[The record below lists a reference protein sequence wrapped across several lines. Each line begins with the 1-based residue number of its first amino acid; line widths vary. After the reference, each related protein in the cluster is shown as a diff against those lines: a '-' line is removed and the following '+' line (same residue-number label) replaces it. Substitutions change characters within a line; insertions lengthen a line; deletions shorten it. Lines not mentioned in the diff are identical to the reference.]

1 MRQKYKNQQVIG
13 QNKNKNV
20 ISNGGGIYSKPN
32 INSYRLNAKEDKNI
46 KSISKNSI
54 KDNSEQINKIV
65 NNKKFGQNDSNI
77 YSFQDKKDKAN
88 IRGIPKYGDALKNRK
103 TENQDKY
110 LVNNYKRD
118 SIKNNNIITKDDNN
132 KAKIEKKG
140 NQEKNNDGILNEIKS
155 FNNDKK
161 NAIKTKSDNNELE
174 KKIKSKVNNNESS
187 NRKHNVEIKN
197 DDNSKQ
203 KKNTDNQPKNKVND
217 NEKKINNPKNTN
229 KKEDKDVNNDISN
242 EFENASI
249 KKYQNE
255 IKHQA
260 KHRRKEDYQ
269 NYPNKK
275 EDKKVN
281 NDIPKEIENTNIKNN
296 QTEIKNKSK
305 KDNNLKKDYQNYPNK
320 KEDKEVD
327 KDIPK
332 EIESKNIKNIQA
344 ENKNKSIKDN
354 DLKMDSKDNS
364 NKKEGKDV
372 NNDIPKEIES
382 INIKNNQTEIKNKS
396 KKDNDLKM
404 DSKDNSNK
412 KEDKEVDKDIPK
424 EFENINIKNI
434 QTEIKNKSKKDND
447 LKMDSKNNSNK
458 KEDKEVDKDIPKEI
472 ESINIKNIQT
482 EIKNKS
488 KKEDASQI
496 NNLFNFKKSKPVKIR
511 NDNNLNPVQKEDNNE
526 NINEITKLV
535 PEALKQNRK
544 AKQTRYTSTYNR
556 QIKKTEEINEIN
568 SEKSMQELSK
578 PGLIGLK
585 NIGATCY
592 MNATLQCFSNCPR
605 FKNYLLKLYKELE
618 SEKDSKYKISFALAE
633 VLKNLWGILYH
644 KYYAPENFK
653 NIISELNPTF
663 RGIAAN
669 DPKDLVLFIIQ
680 RIHTELNKED
690 PSRKTNNNDNSYDF
704 WAEYISFMNFYKR
717 NNNSIITEEFHFYT
731 NDMTTCSFCNTTIN
745 NVQTNNILFF
755 PLEEVRKFK
764 RYFNN
769 YVSIYDCFEYNERQ
783 TSSSFHCNACK
794 NDSIAYSMTKIALSA
809 KTLIINLNRGHG
821 MEFNVNIVFEEYLN
835 IRKYVYMNESPYYY
849 ELTGVICH
857 FGTNDD
863 GGHFIAYCKNCD
875 DCNWYKFN
883 DGIITKCSFSEVCQK
898 GMHYVLFYSYIQ
910 MED

>member
-249 KKYQNE
+249 KKYQIE
-255 IKHQA
+255 IKYQA

-305 KDNNLKKDYQNYPNK
+305 KDNDLKKDYQNYPNK

-382 INIKNNQTEIKNKS
+382 INIKNNQTEIKNKN

-424 EFENINIKNI
+424 EFEN
-434 QTEIKNKSKKDND
+434 
-447 LKMDSKNNSNK
+447 
-458 KEDKEVDKDIPKEI
+458 
-472 ESINIKNIQT
+472 INIKNIQT

-633 VLKNLWGILYH
+633 VLKNLWGILHH

-663 RGIAAN
+663 RGITAN

-783 TSSSFHCNACK
+783 TSSSFHCNACN

-835 IRKYVYMNESPYYY
+835 IRKYVYMNDSPYYY

>member
-1 MRQKYKNQQVIG
+1 MRQKYKNQQAIG

-20 ISNGGGIYSKPN
+20 ISNDGGIYSKPN
-32 INSYRLNAKEDKNI
+32 TNSYRLKAKEDKNI
-46 KSISKNSI
+46 KSINKNSI

-229 KKEDKDVNNDISN
+229 KKEDKDVNNDIPK
-242 EFENASI
+242 EIENTNI
-249 KKYQNE
+249 KNNQTE
-255 IKHQA
+255 IKYQA

-364 NKKEGKDV
+364 NKKE
-372 NNDIPKEIES
+372 
-382 INIKNNQTEIKNKS
+382 
-396 KKDNDLKM
+396 
-404 DSKDNSNK
+404 
-412 KEDKEVDKDIPK
+412 DKEVDKDIPK
-424 EFENINIKNI
+424 EIESINIKNI

-511 NDNNLNPVQKEDNNE
+511 
-526 NINEITKLV
+526 
-535 PEALKQNRK
+535 RK

-633 VLKNLWGILYH
+633 VLKNLWGILHH

-663 RGIAAN
+663 RGKAAN

-690 PSRKTNNNDNSYDF
+690 PTIKTNNNDNSYDF

-764 RYFNN
+764 GYFNN

-783 TSSSFHCNACK
+783 TSSSFHCNACN

-857 FGTNDD
+857 FGSNDD

>member
-1 MRQKYKNQQVIG
+1 MRQKYKNQQAIG

-20 ISNGGGIYSKPN
+20 ISNDGGIYSKPN
-32 INSYRLNAKEDKNI
+32 TNSYRLKAKEDKNI
-46 KSISKNSI
+46 KSINKNSI
-54 KDNSEQINKIV
+54 KDNSEQTNKIG
-65 NNKKFGQNDSNI
+65 NNKKYGQNVSN
-77 YSFQDKKDKAN
+77 YSLQDKKDKAY
-88 IRGIPKYGDALKNRK
+88 IKGIPKHGDALKIRK

-249 KKYQNE
+249 KKYKNE
-255 IKHQA
+255 IKYQA

-332 EIESKNIKNIQA
+332 EIES
-344 ENKNKSIKDN
+344 
-354 DLKMDSKDNS
+354 
-364 NKKEGKDV
+364 
-372 NNDIPKEIES
+372 
-382 INIKNNQTEIKNKS
+382 
-396 KKDNDLKM
+396 
-404 DSKDNSNK
+404 
-412 KEDKEVDKDIPK
+412 
-424 EFENINIKNI
+424 INIKNI

-458 KEDKEVDKDIPKEI
+458 KEDKEVDKDIPKKI

-633 VLKNLWGILYH
+633 VLKNLWGILHH

-663 RGIAAN
+663 RGKAAN

-690 PSRKTNNNDNSYDF
+690 PTIKTNNNDNSYDF

-764 RYFNN
+764 GYFNN

>member
-32 INSYRLNAKEDKNI
+32 TNSYRLKAKEDKNI
-46 KSISKNSI
+46 KNISKNSI

-305 KDNNLKKDYQNYPNK
+305 KDN
-320 KEDKEVD
+320 
-327 KDIPK
+327 
-332 EIESKNIKNIQA
+332 
-344 ENKNKSIKDN
+344 
-354 DLKMDSKDNS
+354 DLKMDSKD
-364 NKKEGKDV
+364 
-372 NNDIPKEIES
+372 
-382 INIKNNQTEIKNKS
+382 
-396 KKDNDLKM
+396 
-404 DSKDNSNK
+404 
-412 KEDKEVDKDIPK
+412 
-424 EFENINIKNI
+424 
-434 QTEIKNKSKKDND
+434 
-447 LKMDSKNNSNK
+447 NSNK

-633 VLKNLWGILYH
+633 VLKNLWGILHH

-690 PSRKTNNNDNSYDF
+690 PTIKTNNNDNSYDF

-764 RYFNN
+764 GYFNN

-857 FGTNDD
+857 FGSNDD

>member
-13 QNKNKNV
+13 QNKKKNV

-32 INSYRLNAKEDKNI
+32 TNSHRLNAKEDKNI
-46 KSISKNSI
+46 KSINKNSI

-255 IKHQA
+255 IKYQA

-296 QTEIKNKSK
+296 
-305 KDNNLKKDYQNYPNK
+305 
-320 KEDKEVD
+320 
-327 KDIPK
+327 
-332 EIESKNIKNIQA
+332 
-344 ENKNKSIKDN
+344 
-354 DLKMDSKDNS
+354 
-364 NKKEGKDV
+364 
-372 NNDIPKEIES
+372 
-382 INIKNNQTEIKNKS
+382 
-396 KKDNDLKM
+396 
-404 DSKDNSNK
+404 
-412 KEDKEVDKDIPK
+412 
-424 EFENINIKNI
+424 

-633 VLKNLWGILYH
+633 VLKNLWGILHH

-663 RGIAAN
+663 RGITAN

-783 TSSSFHCNACK
+783 TSSSFHCNACN

-835 IRKYVYMNESPYYY
+835 IRKYVYMNDSPYYY

>member
-32 INSYRLNAKEDKNI
+32 TNSHRLNAKEDKNI
-46 KSISKNSI
+46 KSINKNSI

-305 KDNNLKKDYQNYPNK
+305 KDNDLKKDYQNYPNK

-404 DSKDNSNK
+404 DSKD
-412 KEDKEVDKDIPK
+412 
-424 EFENINIKNI
+424 
-434 QTEIKNKSKKDND
+434 
-447 LKMDSKNNSNK
+447 NSNK

-633 VLKNLWGILYH
+633 VLKNLWGILHH

-663 RGIAAN
+663 RGKAAN

-690 PSRKTNNNDNSYDF
+690 PTIKTNNNDNSYDF

-783 TSSSFHCNACK
+783 TSSSFHCNACN
-794 NDSIAYSMTKIALSA
+794 NDIIAYSMTKIALSA

-857 FGTNDD
+857 FGSNDD

>member
-32 INSYRLNAKEDKNI
+32 TNSHRLNAKEDKNI
-46 KSISKNSI
+46 KSINKNSI

-255 IKHQA
+255 IKYQA

-305 KDNNLKKDYQNYPNK
+305 KDNDLKKDYQNYPNK

-354 DLKMDSKDNS
+354 DLKMDSKD
-364 NKKEGKDV
+364 
-372 NNDIPKEIES
+372 
-382 INIKNNQTEIKNKS
+382 
-396 KKDNDLKM
+396 
-404 DSKDNSNK
+404 
-412 KEDKEVDKDIPK
+412 
-424 EFENINIKNI
+424 
-434 QTEIKNKSKKDND
+434 
-447 LKMDSKNNSNK
+447 NSNK

-633 VLKNLWGILYH
+633 VLKNLWGILHH

-663 RGIAAN
+663 RGKAAN

-690 PSRKTNNNDNSYDF
+690 PTIKTNNNDNSYDF

-764 RYFNN
+764 GYFNN

-857 FGTNDD
+857 FGSNDD

-875 DCNWYKFN
+875 DCIWYKFN

>member
-32 INSYRLNAKEDKNI
+32 TNSHRLNAKEDKNI
-46 KSISKNSI
+46 KSINKNSI

-281 NDIPKEIENTNIKNN
+281 NDIPKEIEN
-296 QTEIKNKSK
+296 
-305 KDNNLKKDYQNYPNK
+305 
-320 KEDKEVD
+320 
-327 KDIPK
+327 
-332 EIESKNIKNIQA
+332 
-344 ENKNKSIKDN
+344 
-354 DLKMDSKDNS
+354 
-364 NKKEGKDV
+364 
-372 NNDIPKEIES
+372 
-382 INIKNNQTEIKNKS
+382 INIKNN
-396 KKDNDLKM
+396 
-404 DSKDNSNK
+404 
-412 KEDKEVDKDIPK
+412 
-424 EFENINIKNI
+424 

-535 PEALKQNRK
+535 PEALKQKRK

-633 VLKNLWGILYH
+633 VLKNLWGILHH

-690 PSRKTNNNDNSYDF
+690 PTIKTNNNDNSYDF

-764 RYFNN
+764 GYFNN
-769 YVSIYDCFEYNERQ
+769 NVSIYDCFEYNERQ
-783 TSSSFHCNACK
+783 TSSSFHCNACN
-794 NDSIAYSMTKIALSA
+794 NDIIAYSMTKIALSA

-857 FGTNDD
+857 FGDNDD
-863 GGHFIAYCKNCD
+863 SGHFIAYCKNCD

>member
-1 MRQKYKNQQVIG
+1 MRQKYKNQQAIG

-32 INSYRLNAKEDKNI
+32 TNSHRLNAKEDKNI
-46 KSISKNSI
+46 KSINKNSI

-305 KDNNLKKDYQNYPNK
+305 KDN
-320 KEDKEVD
+320 
-327 KDIPK
+327 
-332 EIESKNIKNIQA
+332 
-344 ENKNKSIKDN
+344 
-354 DLKMDSKDNS
+354 
-364 NKKEGKDV
+364 
-372 NNDIPKEIES
+372 
-382 INIKNNQTEIKNKS
+382 
-396 KKDNDLKM
+396 DLKM

-424 EFENINIKNI
+424 EIESINIK
-434 QTEIKNKSKKDND
+434 
-447 LKMDSKNNSNK
+447 
-458 KEDKEVDKDIPKEI
+458 
-472 ESINIKNIQT
+472 NIKNIQT

-633 VLKNLWGILYH
+633 VLKNLWGILHH

-690 PSRKTNNNDNSYDF
+690 PTIKTNYDF

-764 RYFNN
+764 GYFNN
-769 YVSIYDCFEYNERQ
+769 NVSIYDCFEYNERQ
-783 TSSSFHCNACK
+783 TSSSFHCNACN
-794 NDSIAYSMTKIALSA
+794 NDIIAYSMTKIALSA

-857 FGTNDD
+857 FGSNDD

-883 DGIITKCSFSEVCQK
+883 DGFITKCSFSEVCQK